1 MTYAE
6 ASVAVGLLV
15 VGFDGPPFVR
25 EKAVEE
31 EDSRGA
37 SQLVK
42 EGLGPWVLVQPGAKR
57 EAGNVLDPLE
67 GRPVG
72 QKVKGIA
79 QQDRLGVGNRLHS
92 RHVADYFG
100 LDEKKTQ
107 CF

>member
-1 MTYAE
+1 M
-6 ASVAVGLLV
+6 
-15 VGFDGPPFVR
+15 
-25 EKAVEE
+25 
-31 EDSRGA
+31 
-37 SQLVK
+37 K
-42 EGLGPWVLVQPGAKR
+42 EGLGPGVLVQPGAKR

-100 LDEKKTQ
+100 LDKKRKKKR
-107 CF
+107 CFLKTAADIKDVWGRKD